1 MLLCVVFA
9 SLALPKATASDSRH
23 TLEHLAPADRS
34 LEALSGSEGMLAIHT
49 KDRHIGFE
57 TGYSCPSKIVGQGRL
72 TTLAVV
78 VRPDLDDDVSVRF
91 VHVQGDEERSRA
103 QPAEYDDGAKI
114 VVRPEPWPAG
124 GLRVLLVVSKLSE
137 DGDGHEDWVV
147 ACEPSSGGRHVKL
160 VFKADRTS
168 GGKPALKV
176 TVKGLVRWE
185 ASLQAL
191 AAGEKPVARKRSMLR
206 RASERVRPSLGYRSY
221 LVEADPARSYTSSAG
236 AVATHLPPH
245 VAILSEAVFE
255 PAVRAAAAQFTPLR
269 GLRGL
274 LANGATG
281 LGRLEWRRWP
291 QWPTSEGPVVA
302 DDQLPHG
309 RELEPAEPA
318 YEPQPEGRPP
328 PFDQSER
335 DRRDPFWIAPPGD
348 DVDGAP
354 PKYVA

>member
-124 GLRVLLVVSKLSE
+124 GLRVLLILSKLSE
-137 DGDGHEDWVV
+137 DGNGHEDLVV
-147 ACEPSSGGRHVKL
+147 ACEPSSGGRYVKL

-176 TVKGLVRWE
+176 TVKGRVRWE

-191 AAGEKPVARKRSMLR
+191 AAGEDPVARPRSILR
-206 RASERVRPSLGYRSY
+206 RFSERVRPSLGHRSY
-221 LVEADPARSYTSSAG
+221 LVEGPARSYTSSAG
-236 AVATHLPPH
+236 AVAAHLPPH
-245 VAILSEAVFE
+245 VTFSARPCSSRPPPPP
-255 PAVRAAAAQFTPLR
+255 PAVHATPRPARAARQR
-269 GLRGL
+269 S
-274 LANGATG
+274 TG

-291 QWPTSEGPVVA
+291 QPTRRAVVA
-302 DDQLPHG
+302 DDQLRTGGNWSGEPPTSRNRRGG
-309 RELEPAEPA
+309 R
-318 YEPQPEGRPP
+318 RP
-328 PFDQSER
+328 DQSER